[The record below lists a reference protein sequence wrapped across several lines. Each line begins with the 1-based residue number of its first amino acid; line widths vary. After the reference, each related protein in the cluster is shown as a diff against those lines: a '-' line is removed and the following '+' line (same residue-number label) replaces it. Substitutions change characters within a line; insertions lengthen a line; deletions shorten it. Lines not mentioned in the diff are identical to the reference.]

1 VDVSW
6 LVDHLLAGSECLLVD
21 VRPAHKFVQGHVD
34 GAVNLTCSNLMMR
47 RLRKGNLSLSVLV
60 HGEDAK
66 AKFEE
71 KMKRRYVVLYDH
83 DQGTSELLVLITKR
97 LEHEC
102 SSQIKVLEGG
112 FSKFSSSY
120 PHLCSKLTDVDGVSA
135 PSRNSLAPLTLS
147 SLSISSS
154 DDQEERRKRHDG
166 AEPVQIRPHLF
177 LGSERNSSDYELLE
191 RLGITHVLNVT
202 ANVENKFEDRF
213 HYKRIPIHD
222 NWTQD
227 ISSHFDE
234 AIAFIGE
241 LFAVDL

>member
-1 VDVSW
+1 MCGSVDVSW

-102 SSQIKVLEGG
+102 SSQIKVLEG
-112 FSKFSSSY
+112 
-120 PHLCSKLTDVDGVSA
+120 A
-135 PSRNSLAPLTLS
+135 M
-147 SLSISSS
+147 
-154 DDQEERRKRHDG
+154 
-166 AEPVQIRPHLF
+166 
-177 LGSERNSSDYELLE
+177 
-191 RLGITHVLNVT
+191 
-202 ANVENKFEDRF
+202 
-213 HYKRIPIHD
+213 
-222 NWTQD
+222 
-227 ISSHFDE
+227 
-234 AIAFIGE
+234 
-241 LFAVDL
+241 